1 MSLNDPYMCAR
12 LRACVSVVLFPEE
25 HLVMLDSGLVGLI
38 VIWVTK

>member
-1 MSLNDPYMCAR
+1 MIHICVCVRVCM
-12 LRACVSVVLFPEE
+12 CVSVVLFPEE